1 MGVAEER
8 RLVSGKHRRDR
19 GFRACVA
26 GVLPDGFMCNNR
38 RIYIVRGSMTR
49 KTCIIIG
56 TRPEVIKMSP
66 VVRACDSLGLDW
78 FMIHTGQHYSYN
90 MDRVFFEQL
99 GLPDARYNLD
109 VGSGLGGHGAQTG
122 RMLAGIEE
130 VLIKEEPDVVLVE
143 GDTNTVLAG
152 ALAASK
158 LGIKVGH
165 VEAGLR
171 SYDRRMPEEINRV
184 VADHI
189 SDYLFAPTE
198 QSRDILLGE
207 GVFDEKIFV
216 SGNTVVDAVYQN
228 RGIANDRGET
238 LESIC
243 GAGLDIEP
251 DGYFLA
257 TAHRQENVDDAARF
271 AGILKGLELVSD
283 EFSLPVVYPIHPR
296 SGKMM
301 EEFSL
306 GAKGVTF
313 IEPLD
318 YLSFLKLEADA
329 RLVLTDSGGVQEE
342 TCILKVPCVTLR
354 DSTER
359 PETAI
364 VGANVLAG
372 VDPEKILEGARVMI
386 GRARDW
392 ENPFGDGRAGE
403 RIVSITMDAKV

>member
-1 MGVAEER
+1 MSEI
-8 RLVSGKHRRDR
+8 
-19 GFRACVA
+19 C
-26 GVLPDGFMCNNR
+26 
-38 RIYIVRGSMTR
+38 IV
-49 KTCIIIG
+49 IG
-56 TRPEVIKMSP
+56 TRPEIIKMSP
-66 VVRACDSLGLDW
+66 VARACEWRGRDW
-78 FMIHTGQHYSYN
+78 FVLHTGQHYSYG

-109 VGSGLGGHGAQTG
+109 VGSGRHGAQTG
-122 RMLAGIEE
+122 RMLSGIEE

-189 SDYLFAPTE
+189 SDYLFVPTV

-207 GVFDEKIFV
+207 GVFDAKIFV
-216 SGNTVVDAVYQN
+216 TGNTVVDAVYQN
-228 RGIANDRGET
+228 LKIANGRDET
-238 LESIC
+238 PEPIE
-243 GAGLDIEP
+243 GIEP
-251 DGYFLA
+251 NEYFLA
-257 TAHRQENVDDAARF
+257 TAHRQENVDDATRF
-271 AGILKGLELVSD
+271 AGILRGLELVSK
-283 EFSLPVVYPIHPR
+283 EFSLPVIYPIHPR
-296 SGKMM
+296 SRKMM

-306 GAKGVTF
+306 DVESVTP

-318 YLSFLKLEADA
+318 YLSFLKLEAGA
-329 RLVLTDSGGVQEE
+329 KLVLTDSGGVQEE
-342 TCILKVPCVTLR
+342 SCILKVPCVTLR
-354 DSTER
+354 DNTER
-359 PETAI
+359 PETAE
-364 VGANVLAG
+364 VGANVLVG
-372 VDPEKILEGARVMI
+372 VDPEKILEGARTMI

-403 RIVSITMDAKV
+403 RIVEILEML

>member
-1 MGVAEER
+1 M
-8 RLVSGKHRRDR
+8 
-19 GFRACVA
+19 
-26 GVLPDGFMCNNR
+26 
-38 RIYIVRGSMTR
+38 
-49 KTCIIIG
+49 KTCVILG
-56 TRPEVIKMSP
+56 TRPEIIKLSP
-66 VVRACDSLGLDW
+66 VVRACERRGLDW
-78 FMIHTGQHYSYN
+78 FVVHTGQHYSYN

-99 GLPDARYNLD
+99 GLPDAGYNLD
-109 VGSGLGGHGAQTG
+109 VGSGRHGEQTG
-122 RMLAGIEE
+122 KMLSGIEE

-158 LGIKVGH
+158 LRIRVGH

-207 GVFDEKIFV
+207 GISDEKVFV
-216 SGNTVVDAVYQN
+216 TGNTVVDAVYQN
-228 RGIANDRGET
+228 LEIANDIAEGDGT
-238 LESIC
+238 LELIC
-243 GAGLDIEP
+243 GAGLDLEP
-251 DGYFLA
+251 DGYLLA

-271 AGILKGLELVSD
+271 AGILKGLELVSE
-283 EFSLPVVYPIHPR
+283 EFSLPVIYPIHPR
-296 SGKMM
+296 ARKMM

-306 GAKGVTF
+306 YADGVTF

-354 DSTER
+354 DNTER
-359 PETAI
+359 PETVL
-364 VGANVLAG
+364 VGANVLVG
-372 VDPEKILEGARVMI
+372 VDPERILEGARVMI
-386 GRARDW
+386 GRERDW

-403 RIVSITMDAKV
+403 RIVGIITNSGRS